1 MLNDVSEIAS
11 EAEVI
16 GQLISCCYR
25 EIVVQPVVTQICRSN
40 LSSLIWCRS
49 TEIVIGKTA
58 YEFTIGIL
66 HCCVFTLQLLPLQT
80 GTIVEIQLVGDIPI
94 VSEVESQL
102 IFASLVILR
111 GILVEIVEIAVTLV
125 SIPDTQRITAI
136 RWNTLVI
143 HGCI

>member
-11 EAEVI
+11 EAKVI

-25 EIVVQPVVTQICRSN
+25 EIVVQPVVTQVSRSN
-40 LSSLIWCRS
+40 LSLIWCRS

-58 YEFTIGIL
+58 YEFTLCIL

-102 IFASLVILR
+102 VFASLVILR
-111 GILVEIVEIAVTLV
+111 GILVEIVEVAVALV
-125 SIPDTQRITAI
+125 CIPNSQGITSISRY
-136 RWNTLVI
+136 TLVI
-143 HGCI
+143 HCCI

>member
-11 EAEVI
+11 EAKVI

-25 EIVVQPVVTQICRSN
+25 EIVVQPVVTQVSRSN
-40 LSSLIWCRS
+40 LSLIWCRS

-58 YEFTIGIL
+58 YEFTLCIL

-102 IFASLVILR
+102 VFASLVILR
-111 GILVEIVEIAVTLV
+111 GVLVEIVEVAVALV
-125 SIPDTQRITAI
+125 CIPNSQGITSISRY
-136 RWNTLVI
+136 TLVI
-143 HGCI
+143 HCCI

>member
-25 EIVVQPVVTQICRSN
+25 EIVVQPVVTQVSRSN
-40 LSSLIWCRS
+40 LSLIWCRS

-58 YEFTIGIL
+58 YEFTLCIL

-102 IFASLVILR
+102 VFASLVILR
-111 GILVEIVEIAVTLV
+111 GVLVEIVEVAVALV
-125 SIPDTQRITAI
+125 CIPNSQGITSISRY
-136 RWNTLVI
+136 TLVI
-143 HGCI
+143 HCCI

>member
-25 EIVVQPVVTQICRSN
+25 EIVVQPVVTQIYWCN
-40 LSSLIWCRS
+40 LGSICCLS
-49 TEIVIGKTA
+49 TEMVISET
-58 YEFTIGIL
+58 TNVIPLRIL

-102 IFASLVILR
+102 VFASLVILR
-111 GILVEIVEIAVTLV
+111 CILVEIVEVAVALFCIPNSQGIT
-125 SIPDTQRITAI
+125 SISRY
-136 RWNTLVI
+136 TLVI

>member
-25 EIVVQPVVTQICRSN
+25 EIVVQPVVTQVCRSN

-49 TEIVIGKTA
+49 TEIVIGETT

-80 GTIVEIQLVGDIPI
+80 GTIVEIQLVGNIPI

-111 GILVEIVEIAVTLV
+111 GILIEIVEVAVALV
-125 SIPDTQRITAI
+125 GIPNSQGITSISR
-136 RWNTLVI
+136 NTLVI